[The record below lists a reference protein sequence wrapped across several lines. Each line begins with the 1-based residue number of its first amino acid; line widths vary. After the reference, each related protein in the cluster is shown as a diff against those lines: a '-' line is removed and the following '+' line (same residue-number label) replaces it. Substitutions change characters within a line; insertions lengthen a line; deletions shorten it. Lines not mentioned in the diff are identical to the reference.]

1 MALPTLFSEA
11 EMKRKG
17 IAQLEEE
24 NDKLWQENS
33 RLWEKNDRLVGMV
46 EKHQA
51 GDEEIGDDEGDDEI
65 DQSDE
70 ELDDGELVES

>member
-1 MALPTLFSEA
+1 
-11 EMKRKG
+11 MKRKG

-46 EKHQA
+46 EKFQA
-51 GDEEIGDDEGDDEI
+51 ADENGGDDEEDADFVERDNERDGGDL
-65 DQSDE
+65 E
-70 ELDDGELVES
+70 EN